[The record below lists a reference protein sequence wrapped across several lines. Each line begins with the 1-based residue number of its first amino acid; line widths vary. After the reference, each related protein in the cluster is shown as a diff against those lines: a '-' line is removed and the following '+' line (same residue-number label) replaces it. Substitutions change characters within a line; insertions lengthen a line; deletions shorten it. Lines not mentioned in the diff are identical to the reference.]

1 MSDIR
6 FYIPEGET
14 VPTDLRLKVGETDVT
29 YERIRSGYRFY
40 IHMDDEEEA
49 LKIAEQI
56 TQRIRNEQSE
66 PQHGVTWVTVAM
78 CVVKQEERYR
88 IGTIVDWKYRVRD
101 VY

>member
-1 MSDIR
+1 MSEIR

-29 YERIRSGYRFY
+29 YERIHSGYRFY

-56 TQRIRNEQSE
+56 TQRIRNEQGE

-78 CVVKQEERYR
+78 YVVKQEERYR